1 MNSSL
6 QDIFARYSA
15 QTFWRTPEASFTFH
29 DLEMRVRSHATLLMK
44 EGAKASEFW
53 AVRNW
58 PALDTFA
65 LFLAALWKRIA
76 IFPLPDR
83 LPASHQLMMM
93 QQVPLTRCL
102 DPGDLRAEDPA
113 EGLIDAD
120 ALAPAIGIFTS
131 GSTGFP
137 KAILHSWNSLST
149 AARAAHSFYEFKSGD
164 TWLLSLDPAH
174 IGGLQIAVRCFLGGG
189 VIWHMTEPKAVAKAL
204 HQESPAF
211 VSLVP
216 TQLYRL
222 LGDAEALPSLR
233 ACRAVLI
240 GGAAASPELWEQA
253 LQKALPISIS
263 YGSSETAAL
272 CAALPPGTRPQHP
285 GDVGQLLSGWEYQH
299 EGETLRLRGAAA
311 AKGYYQDQKW
321 FSLQDANG
329 WMTLPDRI
337 LCDQGRLTILG
348 RADGI
353 FQVAG
358 ENVSPLEILQPLESL
373 RQQADFLALPGQDP
387 EYGTIPVLVVRSQE
401 RPPIEDILDRMQKQ
415 LSGVQR
421 PRRIYWHCS
430 DDINT
435 PSRAYYEKALERQEL
450 PLLWRQELGRI

>member
-1 MNSSL
+1 MSPTL
-6 QDIFARYSA
+6 QDVFARYSS
-15 QTFWRTPEASFTFH
+15 QTFWRTPNAFFTFH

-58 PALDTFA
+58 PALDIFA
-65 LFLAALWKRIA
+65 LLLAALWKKIT

-83 LPASHQLMMM
+83 LPESHQRLMM
-93 QQVPLTRCL
+93 QQVPLTSCL
-102 DPGDLRAEDPA
+102 DIGDLCVEEPA
-113 EGLIDAD
+113 EGMIDAD
-120 ALAPAIGIFTS
+120 SLAPAIGIFTS
-131 GSTGFP
+131 GSTGLP
-137 KAILHSWNSLST
+137 KAIIHSWNSLSS
-149 AARAAHSFYEFKSGD
+149 AAMSAHSFYEFKPGD
-164 TWLLSLDPAH
+164 AWLLSLDPAH

-189 VIWHMTEPKAVAKAL
+189 VTWHLTEPKAVAMAL

-216 TQLYRL
+216 TQLFRL
-222 LGDAEALPSLR
+222 LGDVKALRALR
-233 ACRAVLI
+233 ACRAIVI
-240 GGAAASPELWEQA
+240 GGAAASPELWEKA
-253 LQKALPISIS
+253 LQNALPISIS

-311 AKGYYQDQKW
+311 ARGYYQDKKW
-321 FSLQDANG
+321 FSLQDAKG

-337 LCDQGRLTILG
+337 GCDQGRLTILG
-348 RADGI
+348 RTDGI

-373 RQQADFLALPGQDP
+373 RHQADFIVLPWQDP
-387 EYGTIPVLVVRSQE
+387 EYGTIPILVVRSLE
-401 RPPIEDILDRMQKQ
+401 RPPIEAILDLLQIK
-415 LSGVQR
+415 LNGVQR

-430 DDINT
+430 DDIAKL
-435 PSRAYYEKALERQEL
+435 SRPYYEKALEGQEL